1 MIVTTNKILTKEGY
15 RPIRSISEG
24 TRLKKGRIYDI
35 FFVDSTFLYYVG
47 FCNEKLIEST
57 LIAPSDVFLIT
68 PEGRTRISDLKIGD
82 RVLTYNVKE
91 AQEEIKT
98 ITKFNKKNVKKATT
112 AIIITTEDT
121 YVVEGF
127 VISNDRLS

>member
-1 MIVTTNKILTKEGY
+1 MIVINNKILTNEGY
-15 RPIRSISEG
+15 RPIRSMSEG

-47 FCNEKLIEST
+47 FCNENLMEST
-57 LIAPSDVFLIT
+57 LISTNDVFLIT
-68 PEGRTRISDLKIGD
+68 PEGKTRISDLKMGD
-82 RVLTYNVKE
+82 KVVTYNLRE

-121 YVVEGF
+121 YIVEGF
-127 VISNDRLS
+127 VISNDRL